1 MFQPGDVTQTMKLLS
16 NKDVAFIGATT
27 MNAEL
32 QDIVLRNGRANQEL
46 QSAINA
52 ARFITPIDN
61 AKAQREQANQRMV
74 SYRQTG
80 YPLDYD
86 KAENRLCY
94 GCTAVAII
102 ITVAIV
108 LHVFASI

>member
-1 MFQPGDVTQTMKLLS
+1 MNNQLTGFLRR
-16 NKDVAFIGATT
+16 
-27 MNAEL
+27 NAE
-32 QDIVLRNGRANQEL
+32 ANNEL
-46 QSAINA
+46 QASINA

-61 AKAQREQANQRMV
+61 TKASRERANQRLEI
-74 SYRQTG
+74 YKNIG

-86 KAENRLCY
+86 RDEKKLCF

-102 ITVAIV
+102 ITAAIV